1 MRIADSKSGFVNL
14 SISDRRLFN
23 VAISISDSA
32 CPSIQNPQSEIDN
45 PQSKVGAAHE
55 IPAFTDQLALARFQD
70 AAALRAI
77 LSIADFGLRVP
88 DCNRRFRIRNGKE
101 VFAGS
106 GLLLNPA
113 AQLREVRPG
122 RPSTFGLSDQ
132 DNGERKIRFRA
143 STRRFRFG
151 FRFQRPVP
159 LLCLPKDGGSSRDG
173 YSEI

>member
-1 MRIADSKSGFVNL
+1 VNL

-88 DCNRRFRIRNGKE
+88 DCDPRFRIRNGKE

-106 GLLLNPA
+106 GLLLNFERFVRDVHQPSAFPIRIMARGKSVSEPPPA
-113 AQLREVRPG
+113 GFALVFASSAQCPASASRKTAAPAEAGTVRY
-122 RPSTFGLSDQ
+122 SGL
-132 DNGERKIRFRA
+132 G
-143 STRRFRFG
+143 
-151 FRFQRPVP
+151 
-159 LLCLPKDGGSSRDG
+159 
-173 YSEI
+173 